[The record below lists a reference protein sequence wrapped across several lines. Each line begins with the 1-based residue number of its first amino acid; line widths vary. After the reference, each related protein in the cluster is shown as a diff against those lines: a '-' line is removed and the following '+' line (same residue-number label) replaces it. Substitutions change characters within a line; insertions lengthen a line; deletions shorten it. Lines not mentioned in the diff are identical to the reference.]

1 MSRKVEWYEHDPAWT
16 ELANHCKC
24 CMEPSCKCKLLMR
37 NFGSWALKLPAQQG
51 VTNAAPGGTWLWF
64 KFTKCKQLRWTCL
77 ICGDTF
83 GPSLDPPDVQHF
95 TFGGTL
101 MKHHGSGGHLRN
113 AATMGF
119 GDSSGDSKVPSAD
132 MFKELLAAFQK
143 GGAPSAGF
151 VLPSGKIG
159 RIKAEKM
166 LWCLHQANGD
176 TKRRHLH
183 SAEVLLMSRDERH
196 GRLHIRIICA
206 SEDYIE
212 TFRAYLGQA
221 RNYNPDALGI
231 TQATVDVCREACTS
245 RAHCPTQSAVPPY
258 FDEKLFGRM
267 RHAAEGIAIDSAES
281 EVVSARDMARAKIDG
296 SEADFPNCIHILRD
310 AAHSA
315 RRTLQRLFAA
325 DKVLDYTMQFFFL
338 LANMVQWSDDLR
350 RLYFECTEKSD
361 DAMVSTSFSH
371 MRAAKHRIES
381 WLTPL
386 SRCCLD
392 PEGHLMSAVHAT
404 FFLKI
409 YNNPPRAK

>member
-1 MSRKVEWYEHDPAWT
+1 M
-16 ELANHCKC
+16 
-24 CMEPSCKCKLLMR
+24 
-37 NFGSWALKLPAQQG
+37 
-51 VTNAAPGGTWLWF
+51 
-64 KFTKCKQLRWTCL
+64 
-77 ICGDTF
+77 ICGDPQSRH
-83 GPSLDPPDVQHF
+83 GGGGLDPSDVQ
-95 TFGGTL
+95 TL
-101 MKHHGSGGHLRN
+101 KLSNLMQHHRSPRHLRN
-113 AATMGF
+113 AAKMGF
-119 GDSSGDSKVPSAD
+119 GDSSGCDSKVPNTT

-151 VLPSGKIG
+151 VLPSGKIS
-159 RIKAEKM
+159 RLKAEKM

-176 TKRRHLH
+176 TTRRHLQI
-183 SAEVLLMSRDERH
+183 AECILLSRDERH
-196 GRLHIRIICA
+196 GRLHLRTICC
-206 SEDYIE
+206 SEEDVEAY
-212 TFRAYLGQA
+212 RAYLGQA
-221 RNYNPDALGI
+221 RDYNPDALGI
-231 TQATVDVCREACTS
+231 TQATVDVCKEACTS

-350 RLYFECTEKSD
+350 RLYSECTEKSD

-404 FFLKI
+404 FFVKI
-409 YNNPPRAK
+409 YNNFPRAK